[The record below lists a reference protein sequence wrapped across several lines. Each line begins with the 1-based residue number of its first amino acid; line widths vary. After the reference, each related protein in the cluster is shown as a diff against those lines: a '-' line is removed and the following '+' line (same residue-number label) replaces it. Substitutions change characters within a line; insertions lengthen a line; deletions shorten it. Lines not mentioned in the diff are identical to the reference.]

1 MTSFAHTAPSLASAR
16 LRRTPLATNAT
27 RLSARRDSA
36 DTIAIMNT
44 LSLSNQFL
52 IAMPTL
58 EDPNFQRTVTYICEH
73 TGQGAMGIVI
83 NRPLTLTLGEVL
95 QHMHI
100 DAEDPQARQHTVF
113 MGGPVQT
120 ERGFVLHAPAGE
132 WDSTLRISDNLALA
146 TSKDILEV
154 IAHGKGPRDIFV
166 ALGYAGWGAGQLEQ
180 EMADNVW
187 LSGPADNQIIFQTP
201 WQRRWEA
208 AAALMGVDVTQLSN
222 QIGHA

>member
-1 MTSFAHTAPSLASAR
+1 M
-16 LRRTPLATNAT
+16 
-27 RLSARRDSA
+27 
-36 DTIAIMNT
+36 MNT

-58 EDPNFQRTVTYICEH
+58 DDPNFQRTVTYICEH

-95 QHMHI
+95 EHMQI
-100 DAEDPQARQHTVF
+100 DAEDPAARQHTVF

-132 WDSTLRISDNLALA
+132 WDSTLRISDSLALA

-208 AAALMGVDVTQLSN
+208 AAALMGVDVTQLST

>member
-1 MTSFAHTAPSLASAR
+1 MS
-16 LRRTPLATNAT
+16 
-27 RLSARRDSA
+27 
-36 DTIAIMNT
+36 T

-83 NRPLTLTLGEVL
+83 NRPLNLSLGEVL

-100 DAEDPQARQHTVF
+100 DSDDAQAGRHTVF

-120 ERGFVLHAPAGE
+120 ERGFVLHTPAGD
-132 WDSTLRISDNLALA
+132 WDSMLRISDGIGLA

-187 LSGPADNQIIFQTP
+187 LSGPADQQIIFHTP
-201 WQRRWEA
+201 WQQRWEA
-208 AAALMGVDVTQLSN
+208 AAASMGVDLNHLSS